1 MMQRSSDSDSPNLIM
16 SIGVKDIEKQSA
28 TSKSTV
34 AIVMAIIGNLAI
46 AVIKF
51 VAAGFTGSSAMLS
64 EAIHSLVDT
73 GNGGLMLLGVHKSRE
88 PPDADHPFG
97 HGRELYFWTLIVAI
111 LVFAVGGGM
120 SAYEGIT
127 HLAHP
132 TLPGNPVWS
141 YAVLGLACIFEGTS
155 WLFGWK
161 AFSAEKGSK
170 GVLETIHDTK
180 DPTSF
185 SVLLED
191 SAALLGLL
199 FAFLGIFLGRQL
211 GLPYLDGAASIVI
224 GLLLCVVAGLM
235 VYESKGLL
243 IGEGLDRETLK
254 SARALVEADPAVE
267 RVQHLHTLYLG
278 AHEVLLAIELRFR
291 STISALEVR
300 ESVARIRREIR
311 AHHPDVTH
319 VFFGAESIS
328 GDDDLA

>member
-1 MMQRSSDSDSPNLIM
+1 MMQRSSDSNSPKLIM
-16 SIGVKDIEKQSA
+16 SIGVKDIEKESA

-64 EAIHSLVDT
+64 EAILSLVDT

-132 TLPGNPVWS
+132 TLPANPVWS
-141 YAVLGLACIFEGTS
+141 YAVLGLAFIFEGTS

>member
-1 MMQRSSDSDSPNLIM
+1 MNPSQDSEKESSTL
-16 SIGVKDIEKQSA
+16 
-28 TSKSTV
+28 KSTA
-34 AIVMAIIGNLAI
+34 AIVAAIIGNLAI

-51 VAAGFTGSSAMLS
+51 AAAAFTGSSAMLS

-111 LVFAVGGGM
+111 LIFAVGGGM
-120 SAYEGIT
+120 SVYEGIT
-127 HLAHP
+127 HLSHP
-132 TLPGNPVWS
+132 TLTRNPAWS
-141 YAVLGLACIFEGTS
+141 YAVLALASVFEGTS
-155 WLFGWK
+155 WFFGWR

-170 GVLETIHDTK
+170 GILETIHVTK

-199 FAFLGIFLGRQL
+199 FAFLGIFLGQQL

-224 GLLLCVVAGLM
+224 GLLLCVVAVLM

-243 IGEGLDRETLK
+243 IGEGLDRETLM
-254 SARALVEADPAVE
+254 SLRAVVEADPVVE

-278 AHEVLLAIELRFR
+278 PQEVLLAIELRFR
-291 STISALEVR
+291 STISMLEVR
-300 ESVARIRREIR
+300 ESIARIKREIR
-311 AHHPDVTH
+311 AQQPDVTRI
-319 VFFGAESIS
+319 FFGAESLS
-328 GDDDLA
+328 GDNDPD

>member
-1 MMQRSSDSDSPNLIM
+1 MKEIDKESS
-16 SIGVKDIEKQSA
+16 A
-28 TSKSTV
+28 SKSTK
-34 AIVMAIIGNLAI
+34 AIVIAIVGNLAV

-73 GNGGLMLLGVHKSRE
+73 ANDGLMLLGVYKSRQ
-88 PPDADHPFG
+88 PPDFDHPFG

-111 LVFAVGGGM
+111 LIFAVGGGM
-120 SAYEGIT
+120 SAYEGIA
-127 HLAHP
+127 HIAHP
-132 TLPGNPVWS
+132 TLPRNPAWS
-141 YAVLGLACIFEGTS
+141 YAVLSLAFVFDGTS
-155 WLFGWK
+155 WFFGWK
-161 AFSAEKGSK
+161 AFSAEKGSR

-224 GLLLCVVAGLM
+224 GLLLFVVAVIM

-254 SARALVEADPAVE
+254 SARALVEGDPAVE
-267 RVQHLHTLYLG
+267 RVQHLHTMYLG
-278 AHEVLLAIELRFR
+278 ANEVLLTIELRFR

-300 ESVARIRREIR
+300 EAVSRIRREIR
-311 AHHPDVTH
+311 AQNPDVTRI
-319 VFFGAESIS
+319 FFGAESIS
-328 GDDDLA
+328 GDDGPF